1 MRLLLVS
8 DAWLPQVNGVV
19 RTLVTLVTR
28 LKADGHEVEVIS
40 PDGFRT
46 IPCPSYPEIRL
57 ALFPDRMV
65 RRRIRDF
72 TPDAVH
78 IATEGPLGLAANRYC
93 RSRGIAFTT
102 SYHTRFP
109 EYVHARCRLPLG
121 ISYAFLRWFHGAAER
136 VMVATR
142 TIQDGLEE
150 RGFTNIVRWTRGV
163 DTELFRPTPTRLL
176 DLPRPILLYTGRVAV
191 EKNIQ
196 AFLALDHPGTKVV
209 VGDGPQRAKLE
220 RQFPD
225 AVFVGMRH
233 GEDLA
238 RHVASADVFVF
249 PSRTDTFGLVLLEA
263 LACGVPVAA
272 YPVPGPLDVV
282 GGTNVGVLDED
293 LGAAVAGALRID
305 RAACRRFAEARSWE
319 VSVAQFSANLALQ
332 NEEGVDRETARVSA
346 AHGD

>member
-1 MRLLLVS
+1 M
-8 DAWLPQVNGVV
+8 
-19 RTLVTLVTR
+19 
-28 LKADGHEVEVIS
+28 
-40 PDGFRT
+40 
-46 IPCPSYPEIRL
+46 
-57 ALFPDRMV
+57 
-65 RRRIRDF
+65 RRRIRAF
-72 TPDAVH
+72 APDAVH

-93 RSRGIAFTT
+93 RKNGIAFTT

-121 ISYAFLRWFHGAAER
+121 ISYAFLRWFHGAAKH
-136 VMVATR
+136 VMVATQ
-142 TIQDGLEE
+142 TIQDALEE
-150 RGFTNIVRWTRGV
+150 RGFDNIVRWTRGV
-163 DTELFRPTPTRLL
+163 DTELFRPTPEPLL

-209 VGDGPQRAKLE
+209 VGDGPQRARLE

-282 GGTNVGVLDED
+282 GDTDVGALDED
-293 LGAAVAGALRID
+293 LDAAVAQALTID
-305 RAACRRFAEARSWE
+305 RDACRRFAESRSWE
-319 VSVAQFSANLALQ
+319 ASVAQFTANLALPD
-332 NEEGVDRETARVSA
+332 NRDADRGLEAATAA
-346 AHGD
+346 AGE

>member
-1 MRLLLVS
+1 
-8 DAWLPQVNGVV
+8 
-19 RTLVTLVTR
+19 
-28 LKADGHEVEVIS
+28 
-40 PDGFRT
+40 
-46 IPCPSYPEIRL
+46 
-57 ALFPDRMV
+57 MV